1 MDDIR
6 EFPQVLFK
14 TWLCR
19 VVPAMYNNKILALRL
34 IDIEDGSP
42 IAMATVNLEE
52 HAHVLLSE
60 MSKGNAILTFVKDY
74 SENEGMLKALVDAQ
88 VVVDTGIKAPSGY
101 VEVPVVEL
109 AHDKLEKAYLN
120 MLDDA
125 LNKDMVQKLANIN

>member
-19 VVPAMYNNKILALRL
+19 VVPAMYSNKILALQL
-34 IDIEDGSP
+34 KDVDDGSP
-42 IAMATVNLEE
+42 IASATVNLEE

-120 MLDDA
+120 LLDDA
-125 LNKDMVQKLANIN
+125 FDADFQRKLAAVN

>member
-6 EFPQVLFK
+6 EFPQVLIK

-19 VVPAMYNNKILALRL
+19 VVPAMYSNKILALQL
-34 IDIEDGSP
+34 KDIEDGSP
-42 IAMATVNLEE
+42 IATATVNLEE

-101 VEVPVVEL
+101 VEVTVVEL
-109 AHDKLEKAYLN
+109 AHDTLEKAYLN
-120 MLDDA
+120 MLDAA
-125 LNKDMVQKLANIN
+125 LNKDMEQKLANIN

>member
-19 VVPAMYNNKILALRL
+19 VVPAMYNNKILALQL
-34 IDIEDGSP
+34 KDIEDGSP
-42 IAMATVNLEE
+42 IATATVNLEE

-125 LNKDMVQKLANIN
+125 LNKDMEQKLANIN